1 MICYIKLM
9 VKKKSSRTNKV
20 KHVSVSPT
28 HIMIKR
34 SILGYAVLVFFLFA
48 TVTMSWYLVDRMIAS
63 RTSQTRVD
71 RISAIYTSFN
81 LGDSYR
87 GASSNVFGDKRVYD
101 WDKSRTYSSSIE
113 YGHNDTVSNTYA
125 DLKKKVEA
133 AGFKYFQTE
142 YEGSI
147 AQITEFKSD
156 NGEYV
161 RVSVESSEVRD
172 MTTYGTPTSVTDI
185 IDTNAA
191 PSYVTIKVNLDDNN
205 E

>member
-1 MICYIKLM
+1 MWYIKLM

-20 KHVSVSPT
+20 KHVSLSPT

-87 GASSNVFGDKRVYD
+87 AAASNVFGDKRVYD
-101 WDKSRTYSSSIE
+101 WDKGRTYSSSVE
-113 YGHNDTVSNTYA
+113 YGHNDTVSNTYS
-125 DLKKKVEA
+125 DLKKKIEA

-142 YEGSI
+142 YAGSI
-147 AQITEFKSD
+147 AQIDEYKSD
-156 NGEYV
+156 AGEYV
-161 RVSVESSEVRD
+161 RVRVESSDVRD
-172 MTTYGTPTSVTDI
+172 MTTYGTPTSVDDI
-185 IDTNAA
+185 LDTNAA